1 VAQAGLRR
9 AAAGGLVFT
18 IVGAVLVG
26 CAANSIDGALG
37 PPSAKPALPI
47 GPVAR
52 AAVEV
57 QTGQV
62 PTPQPYPQMSND
74 TCGANALA
82 YLIGRPKTE
91 IPIPADL
98 SHRRV
103 ACAACPVAPD
113 VRMDRLNII
122 YDAETGKVMRLTC
135 G

>member
-1 VAQAGLRR
+1 MR
-9 AAAGGLVFT
+9 AAAGGLVFA
-18 IVGAVLVG
+18 IVGAVLAG

-37 PPSAKPALPI
+37 SPSAKPVLPI

-57 QTGQV
+57 ETGQV
-62 PTPQPYPQMSND
+62 PVPPPYPRISND

-91 IPIPADL
+91 IPIPTDL

-113 VRMDRLNII
+113 VRLDRLNII
-122 YDAETGKVMRLTC
+122 YDAETGKVTRLSC